1 MFENYRVFETEFAGR
16 PLVVETGKTTQLA
29 NGACM
34 VRYGETVVHV
44 AVTAAPK
51 PREGVDFFPLSVDYE
66 EKQYALGKIPGGYG
80 KRKLTIPGP
89 CGAIR
94 RELMEFLI
102 ITGLSGAGK
111 SRAADVLEDLEY
123 YCVDNMPV
131 ALMPRFAELCL
142 DAHGRYDKVAL
153 VTDVRERDGFG
164 ELLGTLEELKAM
176 DCTVRI
182 LYMDA
187 DLRTL
192 VRRYKESRRP
202 HPLAGP
208 GITLEQAV
216 AREEELL
223 APIKEKADY
232 IINSSQLTLGQLQN
246 RMFSIFAGTQ
256 KKRELQVTVM
266 SFGYKH
272 GIPLDADLVF
282 DVRFLPNPFYVEAL
296 RPLSGLDLPVKEF
309 VFGYPQT
316 RKFMEMIAEMLD
328 FLMPHYVEE
337 GKVNLTIAIG
347 CTGGRH
353 RSVAIAA
360 AIHEH
365 LTAKGMSSINVNRDI
380 EK

>member
-1 MFENYRVFETEFAGR
+1 
-16 PLVVETGKTTQLA
+16 
-29 NGACM
+29 
-34 VRYGETVVHV
+34 
-44 AVTAAPK
+44 
-51 PREGVDFFPLSVDYE
+51 
-66 EKQYALGKIPGGYG
+66 
-80 KRKLTIPGP
+80 
-89 CGAIR
+89 
-94 RELMEFLI
+94 MEFLI

-111 SRAADVLEDLEY
+111 SRAADVLEDLDY

-164 ELLGTLEELKAM
+164 ELLGTLDELKAM
-176 DCTVRI
+176 EGCTVRI

-202 HPLAGP
+202 HPLAGK
-208 GITLEQAV
+208 GVTLEQAV

-223 APIKEKADY
+223 APIKARADVVL
-232 IINSSQLTLGQLQN
+232 NSSQLTLGQLQS
-246 RMFSIFAGTQ
+246 RMFSLFAAAGQ
-256 KKRELQVTVM
+256 KRELQVTAM

-272 GIPLDADLVF
+272 GIPIDADLVF
-282 DVRFLPNPFYVEAL
+282 DVRFLPNPFYVENL
-296 RPLSGLDLPVKEF
+296 RPLSGLDKPVSDF
-309 VFGYPQT
+309 VFSYPQT
-316 RKFMEMIAEMLD
+316 GTFMDMLTKMLD
-328 FLMPHYVEE
+328 FLIPHYVEE
-337 GKVNLTIAIG
+337 GKVNLVVAIG

-360 AIHEH
+360 E
-365 LTAKGMSSINVNRDI
+365 LNRFLNEKGIGAVSVHRDI